1 MSIERK
7 VQLVEML
14 FYQLEQEMA
23 QFQKASGLGCVSG
36 CGKCCTHSEVEASP
50 LEFLP
55 WAFHMFL
62 NGEAEETLTALN
74 TTQSATCIL
83 YKPITLLG
91 QGRCSDYKYR
101 GLICRLFGSAATTD
115 KYGHLRLAT
124 CSIIKEGQAEN
135 YKAASEAITKDLQVP
150 IFADY
155 YMQLNQ
161 IDFRL
166 GNIVLPINKA
176 LKMALEEVLQYYAYR
191 PLPNTDASAG

>member
-14 FYQLEQEMA
+14 FYQLEQETA
-23 QFQKASGLGCVSG
+23 QFQKATGLGCVPG

-62 NGEAEETLTALN
+62 NGEAEETLTKLN
-74 TTQSATCIL
+74 ETQSATCIL
-83 YKPITLLG
+83 FKPITLLG
-91 QGRCSDYKYR
+91 QGRCGDYKYR

-124 CSIIKEGQAEN
+124 CSIIKEGQEEN
-135 YKAASEAITKDLQVP
+135 YQAASEAITKDLQVP
-150 IFADY
+150 IFSDY

-191 PLPNTDASAG
+191 PLPNSDVNAS